1 MIGADGMGI
10 SARLYP
16 DIVRDT
22 LTVLTSG
29 IAGEQCD
36 VKIDTSTPRPIASA
50 QLARPAKRVSS
61 VSGLLSRPD
70 GTLAP
75 YTFGLEEYELLGEE
89 GDPAS
94 LRVVRFR
101 PHGANQPAAGTKTGV
116 VLPNRATTCRS

>member
-50 QLARPAKRVSS
+50 QLARPAKRVSA
-61 VSGLLSRPD
+61 VTGLLSRPD
-70 GTLAP
+70 GSLVH
-75 YTFGLEEYELLGEE
+75 YTFGLDDY
-89 GDPAS
+89 
-94 LRVVRFR
+94 
-101 PHGANQPAAGTKTGV
+101 
-116 VLPNRATTCRS
+116 